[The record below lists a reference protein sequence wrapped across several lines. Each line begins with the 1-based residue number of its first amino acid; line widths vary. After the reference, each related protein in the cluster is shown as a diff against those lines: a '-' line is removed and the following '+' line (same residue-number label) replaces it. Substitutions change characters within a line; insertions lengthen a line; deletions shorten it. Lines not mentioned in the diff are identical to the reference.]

1 MIILDSSAAVDMV
14 RETDEG
20 KALLSLMLTGETVI
34 SLDLFYAE
42 VSNAFWKYCKAGFY
56 GEDDARRRIA
66 KAIRL
71 VDEFYPIEDCQVEAF
86 GEAVRLQHP
95 VYDMMYLVLARRNA
109 ATLFTLDRKLQ
120 QLCLDNGVNCVLT
133 DTEF

>member
-34 SLDLFYAE
+34 SLDLFYTE

-66 KAIRL
+66 KAVRL
-71 VDEFYPIEDCQVEAF
+71 VDEFHPIEDCQVEAF
-86 GEAVRLQHP
+86 GEAVRLQHS
-95 VYDMMYLVLARRNA
+95 VYDMMYFVLARRNA

-133 DTEF
+133 DTAF

>member
-34 SLDLFYAE
+34 SLDMFYAE

-56 GEDDARRRIA
+56 GEGDARCRIA

-71 VDEFYPIEDCQVEAF
+71 VDEFHPIGDCQVEAF

-109 ATLFTLDRKLQ
+109 ATLFTLDRTLQ

-133 DTEF
+133 DAAF